1 MLLSVLSALARA
13 NVDPWEEAANLV
25 RLPGETATQ
34 RLTALIAALPDG
46 PSADLDPRPIATRLI
61 ALLPRQAGS
70 NLRLRKT
77 LFGVGAVTVSRSVT
91 YTIFINVIF
100 IAGLLGAQWIVAS
113 RQPEARVDTAQA
125 PTSSRAIPQTLPP
138 SSGQ

>member
-1 MLLSVLSALARA
+1 MRLSVLSALARA
-13 NVDPWEEAANLV
+13 GVDPWEEAAHLA

-34 RLTALIAALPDG
+34 RLASLIAALPNGSTSGSRPRADCRSFDRAPAA
-46 PSADLDPRPIATRLI
+46 PSWFQSLVAQDLVRCRCGDRFPIGNI
-61 ALLPRQAGS
+61 YD
-70 NLRLRKT
+70 
-77 LFGVGAVTVSRSVT
+77 F
-91 YTIFINVIF
+91 YHVIF
-100 IAGLLGAQWIVAS
+100 IAVVLGAQWIVAS